1 MHVHIRNVTI
11 LRIQDTRIF
20 PKIIKNNENK
30 NKNELS
36 KQLEQGQIHRNID
49 HMEGCQW
56 GGEWGR
62 MGENTGN
69 KKHKWQ
75 VQNKQGEVKNNL
87 GNVEAKE
94 LMCMTH
100 GHELRW
106 GNDGGRWDTG
116 WRGIRGEKM
125 GQLWYHTQ

>member
-1 MHVHIRNVTI
+1 
-11 LRIQDTRIF
+11 
-20 PKIIKNNENK
+20 
-30 NKNELS
+30 
-36 KQLEQGQIHRNID
+36 
-49 HMEGCQW
+49 MEGCQW

-106 GNDGGRWDTG
+106 GNDGGRWGTG
-116 WRGIRGEKM
+116 WRVIKG
-125 GQLWYHTQ
+125 